1 MNQLH
6 ENYLFKDDHEATFV
20 ERGELKIQ
28 TFVFEELNTMYL
40 IFLTY

>member
-20 ERGELKIQ
+20 ERGGLKIQ
-28 TFVFEELNTMYL
+28 MSL
-40 IFLTY
+40 IP